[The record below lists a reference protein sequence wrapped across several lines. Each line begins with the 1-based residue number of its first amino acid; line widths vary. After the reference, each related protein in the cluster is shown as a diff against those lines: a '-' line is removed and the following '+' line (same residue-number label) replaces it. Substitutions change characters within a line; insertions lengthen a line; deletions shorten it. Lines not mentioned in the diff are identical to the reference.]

1 MSLPKGHANS
11 ESGSAQTPHRRE
23 PLRAAMSGVGSF
35 VLALF
40 ADRAL
45 LVDRYTNDE
54 GAFIAEF
61 VVRASA
67 EGNGERRVGA
77 VVEYDAGF

>member
-1 MSLPKGHANS
+1 MS
-11 ESGSAQTPHRRE
+11 ESAHADSRTGKRGTSC
-23 PLRAAMSGVGSF
+23 
-35 VLALF
+35 LALF

-61 VVRASA
+61 VVRAGA
-67 EGNGERRVGA
+67 EGDSERRIGA
-77 VVEYDAGF
+77 VVEHDAGF

>member
-1 MSLPKGHANS
+1 MS
-11 ESGSAQTPHRRE
+11 ESACADSRTGKRGTSC
-23 PLRAAMSGVGSF
+23 
-35 VLALF
+35 LALF

-67 EGNGERRVGA
+67 EGDGERRVGA